1 MCIKCLIEDEEEVD
15 GVVAEE
21 ASLIEWEICKLDVA
35 VAEAEVVAGVAE
47 EEAEDVEDEE
57 VAEEAEEEVISYSSL
72 RMEIMS
78 IKEFIFYSEIFY

>member
-35 VAEAEVVAGVAE
+35 VAEAEVVAAAALAG
-47 EEAEDVEDEE
+47 
-57 VAEEAEEEVISYSSL
+57 
-72 RMEIMS
+72 
-78 IKEFIFYSEIFY
+78 KNG